1 MATADLA
8 ALAGRGAAAVERP
21 RRRVLTRVIVPAVIV
36 LGAAGLLF
44 YGARESLRPAVEVT
58 VAPAVLV
65 AGGASGGAAASPV
78 GQVVQ
83 APGWIEADP
92 FDVGVPALAT
102 GVLKELLVRE
112 GQRGVAGEGVA
123 KLVDEDAKLAV
134 QKAEADVP
142 RA

>member
-21 RRRVLTRVIVPAVIV
+21 RRRLLTRVVVPAVIV

-65 AGGASGGAAASPV
+65 AGGPSGGAAAAPP
-78 GQVVQ
+78 GQV
-83 APGWIEADP
+83 
-92 FDVGVPALAT
+92 ALAT
-102 GVLKELLVRE
+102 GGL
-112 GQRGVAGEGVA
+112 GAGTIGVAVA
-123 KLVDEDAKLAV
+123 WA
-134 QKAEADVP
+134 AE